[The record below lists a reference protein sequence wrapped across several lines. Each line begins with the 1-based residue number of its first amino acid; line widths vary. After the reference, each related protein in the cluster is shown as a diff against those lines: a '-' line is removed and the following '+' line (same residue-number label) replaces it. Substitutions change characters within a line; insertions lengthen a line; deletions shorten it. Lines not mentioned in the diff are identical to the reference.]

1 MSTLLNSVLLTS
13 HTHPYLTAL
22 TLITLITLLLFLLLL
37 LAATLTL
44 LHPPFSS
51 SEYEYISDSEN
62 RSDPIFI
69 ADETRPLLLAGQEP
83 YQDPLKDYPHGR
95 FVTRTVSAKRARRQE
110 RNRRVLRRLLERDW
124 VESSYGG
131 VGRRE
136 GGLKEEEEGRGK
148 RGRVME
154 GVEGEGE
161 GV

>member
-22 TLITLITLLLFLLLL
+22 TLITLSLLLLLLLL
-37 LAATLTL
+37 LAATLTLPL

-69 ADETRPLLLAGQEP
+69 ADETRPLLLAGRRNQEQEQ
-83 YQDPLKDYPHGR
+83 YQDPLKDYPCGR

-131 VGRRE
+131 VG
-136 GGLKEEEEGRGK
+136 KRGK
-148 RGRVME
+148 RVGVLE
-154 GVEGEGE
+154 GGEGEGE
-161 GV
+161 GGW

>member
-13 HTHPYLTAL
+13 TTHPYLTAL
-22 TLITLITLLLFLLLL
+22 TLITLTLLLLFLLL
-37 LAATLTL
+37 LAATLTLPL

-51 SEYEYISDSEN
+51 SEYEYISDCEN

-69 ADETRPLLLAGQEP
+69 ADETRPLLLAGQGP

-131 VGRRE
+131 VGKR
-136 GGLKEEEEGRGK
+136 GEGRGK
-148 RGRVME
+148 RG
-154 GVEGEGE
+154 GVLERGEGEGE
-161 GV
+161 EGW